1 MEAHY
6 LELTMHRFLLLI
18 LLSFC
23 CYSPAQADWQLLYQN
38 DSQGAVLAGDKQ
50 RLFAAIRNGLP
61 IRLVWKASRT
71 GQPERFVEHAIEP
84 EFITNASDQEVFAQ
98 TPEHIAQTSYWDTEF
113 QDFGTAAVVWR
124 GLLSTSGRFM
134 AVWYN
139 RATGQIIRK
148 APQRTTISWYADV
161 ND

>member
-1 MEAHY
+1 MY
-6 LELTMHRFLLLI
+6 RLLLLTW
-18 LLSFC
+18 LLLC
-23 CYSPAQADWQLLYQN
+23 GHQTAKADWQLLYQN
-38 DSQGAVLAGDKQ
+38 DPQGATLAGDKQ
-50 RLFAAIRNGLP
+50 SLMAAIRTGLP
-61 IRLVWKASRT
+61 IRLVWKASRA

-84 EFITNASDQEVFAQ
+84 EFITNASDLEVFAQ

-139 RATGQIIRK
+139 RATGQIISK
-148 APQRTTISWYADV
+148 APQRTTISWYADI
-161 ND
+161 NP